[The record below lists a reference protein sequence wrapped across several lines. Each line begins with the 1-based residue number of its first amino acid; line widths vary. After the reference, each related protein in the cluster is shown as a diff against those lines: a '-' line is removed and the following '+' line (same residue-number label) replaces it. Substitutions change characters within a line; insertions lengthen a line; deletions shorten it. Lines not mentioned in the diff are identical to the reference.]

1 MGVVVSSVETP
12 VSKSNGEDWAYV
24 ALRAELSTAS
34 AAPTPA
40 LIVGSHKIQDIE
52 AALLKR
58 GKGGRET
65 GANHTPTIEET
76 NGSNPTPSDEVS
88 DGTELLL
95 TTAVAAYRSLNVS
108 FFKNIFLPR
117 QVYCHTLDIY
127 YLLPASTSPTARGCI
142 P

>member
-1 MGVVVSSVETP
+1 MGVVISSVETP
-12 VSKSNGEDWAYV
+12 VSKSNGDDWAYV

-52 AALLKR
+52 AALLR
-58 GKGGRET
+58 

-95 TTAVAAYRSLNVS
+95 TTAAAAYRSLNVS
-108 FFKNIFLPR
+108 FF
-117 QVYCHTLDIY
+117 
-127 YLLPASTSPTARGCI
+127 
-142 P
+142 